1 MGLQFQYS
9 GRLKE
14 ATFLQDLIY
23 EIEDICDTLRWPVD
37 IYESQFDS
45 EQFSEGVE
53 KDSFGLSFTPTDCEP
68 VFFVFNSQG
77 RLWNPFMKDILS
89 DDHPKEIKVF
99 TVQLNLNDDDPEPV
113 IMEGNKEVD
122 LDILVYKITV
132 KTKTNNPSSYIQL
145 IELIRY
151 ISDKYFMDFELMD
164 DSGYWKTKN
173 VDVLTKRMISA
184 KLILEELHQKMSEMS
199 FKDPE
204 DFLKFIKQLSQTLKQ
219 SLKDEEE

>member
-14 ATFLQDLIY
+14 AGLLQDLMN

-37 IYESQFDS
+37 VNESKF
-45 EQFSEGVE
+45 EEELFSESVG
-53 KDSFGLSFTPTDCEP
+53 KDNYGISFTPTDCDP

-151 ISDKYFMDFELMD
+151 ISEKYFIDFELID
-164 DSGYWKTKN
+164 DSGFWKTKN

-184 KLILEELHQKMSEMS
+184 KLILDELHQKMSEMS

-204 DFLKFIKQLSQTLKQ
+204 DFLDFIKQLSKTLKQ